1 MGFRPGGSVVRVVAD
16 DDGVVPG
23 GPGEDAAV
31 ADVVL
36 HVADDGSLGDP
47 AQRQHVADGE
57 RGAAAAVHELARVH
71 ALRGDEEL
79 LLVLVAERVAE
90 GDLGERRAAARVV
103 DDVGDDALEVPV
115 ALAEVEGAE
124 PGGALAELRWWVW
137 DLNTDPAPLRCAR
150 MTRPIFSGGGG
161 GAEAAA
167 GGGCG
172 NGRCAAR
179 VGGGRRRRVI

>member
-57 RGAAAAVHELARVH
+57 RGAAAAVDELARVH
-71 ALRGDEEL
+71 ALGGDEEL
-79 LLVLVAERVAE
+79 LLVLVPERVAE

-124 PGGALAELRWWVW
+124 PGGALAVVGVGLEHGPRTLTLRA
-137 DLNTDPAPLRCAR
+137 DDATHLLRR
-150 MTRPIFSGGGG
+150 RRGGGG
-161 GAEAAA
+161 PAAA
-167 GGGCG
+167 GGVCG